1 MEFTYIVHLISEVN
15 DISAM
20 TLLPA
25 GRVFNP
31 LCGDV
36 GMAAAEKHVDCL
48 VPLCQNGVV
57 VILWKQ
63 CVLNKVPRLS

>member
-20 TLLPA
+20 NLLPA

-31 LCGDV
+31 LSGGV
-36 GMAAAEKHVDCL
+36 SVAAADKHVDC
-48 VPLCQNGVV
+48 
-57 VILWKQ
+57 
-63 CVLNKVPRLS
+63 

>member
-1 MEFTYIVHLISEVN
+1 MRFTYIVHLISEVN

-20 TLLPA
+20 NLSPA

-36 GMAAAEKHVDCL
+36 GMAAAEKHVDC
-48 VPLCQNGVV
+48 
-57 VILWKQ
+57 
-63 CVLNKVPRLS
+63 